1 MLTTHYGDTA
11 NVVVES
17 SASVATMVFL
27 KTTVMQTIPWLTLAI
42 PLLVLDG
49 ILGVRAAK
57 MRYEKK
63 HNEEDKFTF
72 AKLFRKSIGKVFEYI
87 SWCVL
92 GAGLSVLAQKGW
104 VAWAVL
110 ALPFLSEGVS
120 IVGHKLELQGVDVN
134 ITNFWRFIF
143 RWGAS
148 KVGMEAT
155 KEDAAEIIKP
165 KRDAKG
171 RFVKKEDK

>member
-1 MLTTHYGDTA
+1 MLTSQYGETA
-11 NVVVES
+11 NIVVES

-57 MRYEKK
+57 MRYEKT
-63 HNEEDKFTF
+63 HSAEDKFTF
-72 AKLFRKSIGKVFEYI
+72 SKLFRKSIGKVFEYI

-110 ALPFLSEGVS
+110 SLPFLSEGVS
-120 IVGHKLELQGVDVN
+120 IIGHKLELQGVA
-134 ITNFWRFIF
+134 ISPTNFWRFIF
-143 RWGAS
+143 RWGAHRA
-148 KVGMEAT
+148 GMDAT
-155 KEDAAEIIKP
+155 KEDAEDIIKP
-165 KRDAKG
+165 KQPRDSRG
-171 RFVKKEDK
+171 RFAKK